1 VLWVVLKR
9 GEFYP
14 LVGGWSIP
22 NKQGKA
28 FSYLLLSVNTW
39 YYTTKSFTASGSIDC
54 NRPVSF
60 E

>member
-28 FSYLLLSVNTW
+28 FSYLLLIVNTW
-39 YYTTKSFTASGSIDC
+39 YYTLLTHFTLSYS
-54 NRPVSF
+54 SH
-60 E
+60 EQY